1 MPPALYPA
9 VDPSLFATAALLVA
23 AASLTAFGARR
34 RRYDGWRW
42 WVAALWLTTAGAAA
56 AAWLAPATGS
66 FGATLS
72 SLLLMQ
78 WPLLALVGLRRFRF
92 A

>member
-1 MPPALYPA
+1 MPPALHPA

-42 WVAALWLTTAGAAA
+42 WEEFEPEPEPQEPSGG
-56 AAWLAPATGS
+56 PAVKPARSKMTRWFSQLGS
-66 FGATLS
+66 LS
-72 SLLLMQ
+72 HTCES
-78 WPLLALVGLRRFRF
+78 GK
-92 A
+92 